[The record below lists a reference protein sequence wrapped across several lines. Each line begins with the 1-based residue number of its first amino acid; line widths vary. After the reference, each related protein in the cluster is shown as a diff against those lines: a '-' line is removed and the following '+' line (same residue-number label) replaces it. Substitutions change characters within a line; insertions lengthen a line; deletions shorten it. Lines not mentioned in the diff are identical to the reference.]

1 MSLLIVTLVALV
13 LGFVGSMPLAGPVSV
28 MVVSRGAEA
37 RFSEGHRL
45 AMGAAA
51 AEGIYAAVA
60 FAGFATL
67 LVGHPSAVLA
77 AKGITAVV
85 LLVVGVQFA
94 RWKLKEPTPEQ
105 ARPAR
110 GAFRLG
116 LTTSLLNPTLL
127 VTWSAVTTAIYS
139 RQTID
144 MKPWYAIPFGA
155 AAAAG
160 IAGWNAVLLALMRRY
175 HSKLPKVFLA
185 WLVRSMGLLLIGVA
199 IWTAVGLFR
208 AL

>member
-13 LGFVGSMPLAGPVSV
+13 LGFVGSMPLAGPISV

-37 RFSEGHRL
+37 RFNEGLRL
-45 AMGAAA
+45 AMGSAL

-67 LVGHPSAVLA
+67 LVGHPSAVLG
-77 AKGITAVV
+77 AKAITAVV

-94 RWKLKEPTPEQ
+94 RWKLKEPSGVVDK
-105 ARPAR
+105 PAR

-139 RQTID
+139 RQSID
-144 MKPWYAIPFGA
+144 MHTWYAVPFGA
-155 AAAAG
+155 GAASG

-185 WLVRSMGLLLIGVA
+185 WLVRGMGLLLIGVA
-199 IWTAVGLFR
+199 IWTAVGLIR
-208 AL
+208 GR